1 MIFFLFFFFFALGQQ
16 PSQSI
21 KNSFSKKCKNVF
33 KDFFKNFFFLTLRLG
48 LESAP
53 SKSAF

>member
-1 MIFFLFFFFFALGQQ
+1 MIFFFFFFFALGQQ